1 MMNRE
6 PIMSTLQDELALRN
20 LMGRYVDA
28 ANRRDGEAWAQT
40 WAEDGCWKLMGLE
53 IQGRNNILEL
63 WQQVVAG
70 FEFAILMPSS
80 SNFDIVGDRAT
91 GHWYLQEFTRDNDG
105 NAANV
110 LSRYRD
116 SYSRMDGQWLFQS
129 REYDVMYFGAADM
142 SGNFNPLPA

>member
-1 MMNRE
+1 
-6 PIMSTLQDELALRN
+6 MSSLEDELALRA
-20 LMGRYVDA
+20 MMARYVDA
-28 ANRRDGEAWAQT
+28 VNRRDGDTWINT
-40 WAEDGCWKLMGLE
+40 WAEDASWRLMGQE
-53 IQGRNNILEL
+53 AKGRDNILAM
-63 WQQVVAG
+63 WQQMMAN
-70 FEFAILMPSS
+70 FEFAIMMPSS
-80 SNFDIVGDRAT
+80 CLFEVEGYFAS